1 MSVNPFYETQQHLV
15 VWFLHPAP
23 IASPCHQMNESRV
36 LVSGDDN
43 KACRS
48 KCWGWGRQ
56 KDSGASPYSVA
67 EWVNKDEVAGYTK
80 VLMPEGLTRRRRSV
94 TSCGFW
100 LLLGV
105 MRVSAVMDDF

>member
-1 MSVNPFYETQQHLV
+1 
-15 VWFLHPAP
+15 
-23 IASPCHQMNESRV
+23 MNASRV